1 MSELA
6 TASGA
11 ANQNPGVAA
20 LARLTERIATLV
32 PPQQAAPLVLQPS
45 QEVAAGLARAKLLAA
60 QAAQRA
66 RRRAPRSLLGAA
78 IESFVTACSAIPYA
92 LVALGLRLLMARIFF
107 LDGQTKIGGP
117 RYSLDLYGFDFSVVL
132 PTQVKG
138 ETFTAFLTQFA
149 PLPAPPMLAA
159 YMVSYAEFILPIMLV
174 IGFGTRI
181 AAFGMLIMT
190 AVISIYIMPEALW
203 ITQIYWVAILMVLL
217 SQGPGQLSFDHLIQF
232 VSRRSYR

>member
-1 MSELA
+1 MSDLA
-6 TASGA
+6 TAPGA
-11 ANQNPGVAA
+11 TEQNPGVAA
-20 LARLTERIATLV
+20 LTRLTERIATLV

-66 RRRAPRSLLGAA
+66 ARKQRVPRSIVSLA
-78 IESFVTACSAIPYA
+78 IEGFTAACSAIPYA

-117 RYSLDLYGFDFSVVL
+117 RYALDLYGFDFSVVL
-132 PTQVKG
+132 PTQVKA

-149 PLPAPPMLAA
+149 PLPVPPMLAA

-203 ITQIYWVAILMVLL
+203 TTQIFWIAALTVLL
-217 SQGPGQLSFDHLIQF
+217 SQGPGPLSLDHLIRF
-232 VSRRSYR
+232 VARR